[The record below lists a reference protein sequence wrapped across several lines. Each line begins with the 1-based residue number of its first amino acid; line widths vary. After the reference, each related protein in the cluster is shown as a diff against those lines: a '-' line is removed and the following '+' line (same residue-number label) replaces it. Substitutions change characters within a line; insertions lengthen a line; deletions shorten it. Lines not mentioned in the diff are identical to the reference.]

1 MNIEQYRQETK
12 RTLPDLGSTLLNSI
26 HMTVGIMTEV
36 GEILKNLN
44 ESNEDGI
51 DFVGVGEEIADA
63 DWYLT
68 NYANIHN
75 LNFPKYSDDQLNPY
89 DIDSNNLGKFIE
101 YAAELLDLDKKQLVY
116 NKPVDDTIRY
126 KWFSL
131 TYQYL
136 LKLYKEYSLDVEKCR
151 QNNIDKL
158 RLRFP
163 DKFDQEKAINRDH
176 TAERVILER

>member
-1 MNIEQYRQETK
+1 MNIEQYREETK

-26 HMTVGIMTEV
+26 HMTLGIMTEV
-36 GEILKNLN
+36 GEILKNFN
-44 ESNEDGI
+44 EPSEGGI
-51 DFVGVGEEIADA
+51 DFVNIGEELTDIH
-63 DWYLT
+63 WYLA

-75 LNFPKYSDDQLNPY
+75 LTFPEFNDENIILWEDEYT
-89 DIDSNNLGKFIE
+89 LGKFIE
-101 YAAELLDLDKKQLVY
+101 FSSELADLDKKLLAY
-116 NKPVDDTIRY
+116 NKLVDEKTRH
-126 KWFSL
+126 KWFVL
-131 TYQYL
+131 TYKYL